1 MGKYVL
7 TLLKLLLGLL
17 FLGGLGLYIFRLPLM
32 DSLLVGQLTR
42 FGVPS
47 GSVTVEE
54 VSLNELELS
63 KLSLGD
69 ANELRADKINAT
81 WTLPG
86 LFQGE
91 LQTVEISGLQLLL
104 DLTGKNPPLGSL
116 QKLIG
121 NEGDTENNKLH
132 RYRCSM
138 QKSIYT
144 PH

>member
-17 FLGGLGLYIFRLPLM
+17 FLGGLGLYIFRVPLM

-54 VSLNELELS
+54 VSLNELELR
-63 KLSLGD
+63 KLSLGA

-104 DLTGKNPPLGSL
+104 DLT
-116 QKLIG
+116 
-121 NEGDTENNKLH
+121 
-132 RYRCSM
+132 
-138 QKSIYT
+138 
-144 PH
+144 